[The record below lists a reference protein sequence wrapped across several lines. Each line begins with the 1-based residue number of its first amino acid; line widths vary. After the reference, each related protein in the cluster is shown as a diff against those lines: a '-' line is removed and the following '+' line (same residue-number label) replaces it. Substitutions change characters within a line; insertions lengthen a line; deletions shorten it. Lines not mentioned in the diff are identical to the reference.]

1 MSDDKPK
8 RYINQLQDQRD
19 ELLAILTEPL
29 ASANG
34 GMTAP
39 ELLRWMAER
48 IVRVM
53 GEDPRLGY
61 VRALRELAE
70 RMELVLAE
78 VGASKND

>member
-8 RYINQLQDQRD
+8 RYINQLQEQRD

-29 ASANG
+29 ATANG

-39 ELLRWMAER
+39 QLMRWLSDR

-70 RMELVLAE
+70 RMELVVELSG
-78 VGASKND
+78 VKKDD